1 MSNKVLA
8 ALAAGAAA
16 VVTTGLLL
24 AAPAGAAPSPTA
36 VFTQDSTWGSG
47 YQGKYTITAGSTA
60 LTGWKLEFDLP
71 AGSTPGSYWDATL
84 ASSGNHH
91 TFTNREYNGSVA
103 AGASTS
109 FGFLV
114 NGTGLPANC
123 KLNGQPCAGSTT
135 TTTTTTTSSSTTT
148 TTTSSS
154 TTTTTTT
161 TPVPPGSIKS
171 APYVDI
177 TMPTPSLES
186 VARATGQKVF
196 TLAFALADS
205 SGCNPSWG
213 GTIPLNDSRIIN
225 DVRALKALGGDVIVA
240 TGGAAG
246 PYLEYTCSTAD
257 ALLGAYKKVLDAVG
271 SNHLDVDVEASIP
284 HDMVNTA
291 LKKLQTERGTSI
303 SYTMRVQ
310 GDDYGMDP
318 YSVQILQN
326 AAAKGLTVLVNPMT
340 MEFGTSK
347 PDWGDAVIAA
357 AESSLRQMKQIWPG
371 KSDAELKRLLGV
383 TPMIGRNFNGKVFT
397 QDHARK
403 LVTWANTNR
412 IGLLGFWSVGRDNG
426 SCPGGGVSPTC
437 SSIAQ
442 SQYEFTTLFKG
453 FTA

>member
-1 MSNKVLA
+1 MSFKRTSLA
-8 ALAAGAAA
+8 ALAAGVTA
-16 VVTTGLLL
+16 VLTAGLLL
-24 AAPAGAAPSPTA
+24 AAPAGAAPTPTA
-36 VFTQDSTWGSG
+36 VFSQDSTWSSG
-47 YQGKYTITAGSTA
+47 YQGRFTVTAGSGA
-60 LTGWKLEFDLP
+60 VSGWKVEFDLP

-84 ASSGNHH
+84 TSSGSHH
-91 TFTNREYNGSVA
+91 AFTNREYNGSLA

-123 KLNGQPCAGSTT
+123 KLNGQPCTGGTT
-135 TTTTTTTSSSTTT
+135 TTTTTTTSDQ
-148 TTTSSS
+148 
-154 TTTTTTT
+154 
-161 TPVPPGSIKS
+161 PPLPGSLKS

-186 VARATGQKVF
+186 VARATGQQVF

-205 SGCNPSWG
+205 TGCNPSWG
-213 GTIPLNDSRIIN
+213 GTIPLHDSRIIN

-246 PYLEYTCSTAD
+246 PYLEHTCSTAD
-257 ALLGAYKKVLDAVG
+257 ALLAAYKKVLDAVG
-271 SNHLDVDVEASIP
+271 SNHLDVDVEAAIP

-291 LKKLQTERGTSI
+291 LKRLQTERGTSI

-318 YSVQILQN
+318 YSVQVLQN
-326 AAAKGLTVLVNPMT
+326 AAAKDLTVLVNPMT
-340 MEFGTSK
+340 MEFGSSR

-357 AESSLRQMKQIWPG
+357 AESSLRQLRTIWPA

-397 QDHARK
+397 QAHARK
-403 LVTWANTNR
+403 LVAWANTNR

-426 SCPGGGVSPTC
+426 NCPGGGISPTC
-437 SSIAQ
+437 SSISQ
-442 SQYEFTTLFKG
+442 TQYEFTNIFKA